1 MWSTWGFL
9 SSYFLYKIL
18 KAFSIIIIYK
28 KYISIILEV
37 CTMRLDFESFN
48 LLAGTGTIDALAD
61 CQDMFTIGGVSN
73 ITIFFIQPLTFW
85 LFLFAPSCLV
95 RQISQPF
102 ADPMQDNTVSI
113 IAKDSKISLV
123 TIILFHSMNRIF
135 CFLSYFLVYVELG
148 TGVSDSAELKFEFAD
163 VIGNRQFEMKVTQ
176 IICNS
181 RMR

>member
-1 MWSTWGFL
+1 MRFL
-9 SSYFLYKIL
+9 SSYFLSKYWKPWALLPIHN
-18 KAFSIIIIYK
+18 

-113 IAKDSKISLV
+113 IEKDSKISLV
-123 TIILFHSMNRIF
+123 TIILLHSMNRIF

>member
-1 MWSTWGFL
+1 
-9 SSYFLYKIL
+9 
-18 KAFSIIIIYK
+18 
-28 KYISIILEV
+28 
-37 CTMRLDFESFN
+37 MRLDFESFN

-73 ITIFFIQPLTFW
+73 IMGYQFFVKLISRKNCAILFIQPLTFY

-135 CFLSYFLVYVELG
+135 RFLSYFLVYVELG